1 MKVILNTDVTNL
13 GEEGDIKDVAG
24 GYARNYL
31 IPNGMVLPYSRQNLA
46 LIESR
51 RATIE
56 KRKEDKRQ
64 QAKSARERLEEE
76 PLTIQMTAGEK
87 GKLFGSVTSQAIA
100 ERLEKKGIDV
110 ERKKIDIEGS
120 TIKTLGTH
128 TVRVRLYGDEE
139 AQLKVVVEPDEKS
152 AARQRKAEK
161 RAEEAAPKAEATAE
175 AGAGGEAAAVGTGD
189 EAAAPAEESQAAG
202 DTPQAPEEPEEAAA
216 EPEEQAATPE
226 ESEKAESE
234 EETLESEEDRE

>member
-1 MKVILNTDVTNL
+1 MKVILNTDVANL
-13 GEEGDIKDVAG
+13 GEEGDVKDVAG

-56 KRKEDKRQ
+56 KRKEEKRQ

-76 PLTIQMTAGEK
+76 PVTIQMTAGEK
-87 GKLFGSVTSQAIA
+87 GKLFGSVTSHAIA
-100 ERLEKKGIDV
+100 EQLEKKGIDV
-110 ERKKIDIEGS
+110 ERKKIDIDGG

-139 AQLKVVVEPDEKS
+139 AQLKVVVEPDAKS

-161 RAEEAAPKAEATAE
+161 QAEEAAPKAEATPA
-175 AGAGGEAAAVGTGD
+175 AGGGD
-189 EAAAPAEESQAAG
+189 ETAAPAEESKAA
-202 DTPQAPEEPEEAAA
+202 DETPAAPETPEAPT
-216 EPEEQAATPE
+216 EPEEQAAAPE
-226 ESEKAESE
+226 QSETAESE
-234 EETLESEEDRE
+234 EEPLESEEDRE